1 MYLFSNKIN
10 KGSSLVNTISLPQS
24 IEFLSSAWNSVTSN
38 TISDSFR
45 KCGFFNAKNFD
56 DSSSDE
62 IFSSFK
68 PRDIPEFREIVNKYV
83 KMLGKFNVKTN
94 FTHYVEFDK
103 NLATAKL
110 TEEQCIKIENDMSIE
125 SSDEASCIQLND
137 DDDDDDAESETE
149 SFVDNSNENS
159 TDEQEEVSIEE
170 VSHID
175 TSNSMSNRKRV
186 EETCRQDSEDS
197 YEMNELKMTRINMI
211 RHIGDLKLFAAQR
224 ESKEYGQRLLATICQ
239 LEKQIFDEPKEK
251 SISSDK
257 KNSKK

>member
-1 MYLFSNKIN
+1 MYLFSNKKN

-56 DSSSDE
+56 DSNSDE

-137 DDDDDDAESETE
+137 DDDAESETE

-175 TSNSMSNRKRV
+175 TSNSMSNCKRV